1 MYFCRIVK
9 SRSLAQTLIKG
20 GGVRI
25 DGARVVKTSALIS
38 ASNVLTIAYA
48 DQIKILRFI
57 LPGIKRGPAIEAQ
70 LLYEDLSPP
79 KISGKTKKNDMNA
92 TAVREPGSGR
102 PTKKQRRQTDGL
114 NPE

>member
-1 MYFCRIVK
+1 M
-9 SRSLAQTLIKG
+9 AQTLIKG

-25 DGARVVKTSALIS
+25 DGSRVVKTSALIS

-79 KISGKTKKNDMNA
+79 KISNKDKKSNANA

-102 PTKKQRRQTDGL
+102 PTKKQRRQTDQL
-114 NPE
+114 KDF